1 MKTVISCGS
10 FCCVSETFPLSTMFI
25 ISLFLETEKQTEE
38 EEEEEEETESVLLT
52 GLAGQRCV
60 NAAG

>member
-38 EEEEEEETESVLLT
+38 EEEEETESVLLT